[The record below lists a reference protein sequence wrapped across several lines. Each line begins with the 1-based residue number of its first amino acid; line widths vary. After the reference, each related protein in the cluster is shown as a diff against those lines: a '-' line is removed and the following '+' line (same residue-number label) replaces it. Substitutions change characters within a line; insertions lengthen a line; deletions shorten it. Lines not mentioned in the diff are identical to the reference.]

1 MIVPVYPAFGLLIV
15 RDRGRL
21 AGIAELKPDD
31 TNRFLMRIFRTGEK
45 GFDRYLSEV
54 EGRMSQDVLRLEK
67 EVRSILKDVKHRG
80 DKALVHYTQVF
91 DGLRIP
97 IHRLQVKRD
106 EVGEAYRKIP
116 KEFLETLKQ
125 AAHRIRT
132 FHQLLSKRWILSLKG
147 EEKGIRLEQVLKPL
161 ERVGIYVPGGKASYP
176 STVLMAALPAK
187 VAGVGEILMVTPP
200 QKEGISP
207 AVLIAADLAGVDR
220 IYQIGGVQAI
230 AALTYGTKSVPKV
243 DKIVGPG
250 NQYVATAKRLV
261 YGEVDIDMVAG
272 PSEIVIVS
280 DGSISPSF
288 VAADLISQ
296 AEHDEMAMAILITS
310 SEVFGKEVRN
320 EVERQLATLK
330 RRRVASV
337 SLKGRGAIL
346 IVKDLKQAME
356 LVNHIAP
363 EHLELALWRPQPL
376 LKNVKHAGAI
386 FLGCYTPEAIGD
398 YMAGPNHILP
408 TAGTARFSSPLGVED
423 FMKRTNLMHFSKDAL
438 RRFEK
443 DVKRFSEW
451 EGLEGHYRSVQMRIR
466 RP

>member
-1 MIVPVYPAFGLLIV
+1 MKIL
-15 RDRGRL
+15 R
-21 AGIAELKPDD
+21 AGE
-31 TNRFLMRIFRTGEK
+31 R
-45 GFDRYLSEV
+45 GFDRYLSEM
-54 EGRMSQDVLRLEK
+54 EGRVTQDVLRLER
-67 EVRSILKDVKHRG
+67 EVHSILKDVRNRG

-97 IHRLQVKRD
+97 IHQLQVKRS
-106 EVGEAYRKIP
+106 EVKEAYRKIP
-116 KEFLETLKQ
+116 RDFLETLKQ
-125 AAHRIRT
+125 ATHRIRK
-132 FHQLLSKRWILSLKG
+132 FHQLLSKGWVLSLKE
-147 EEKGIRLEQVLKPL
+147 EEKGIRLEQVIKPL

-187 VAGVGEILMVTPP
+187 VAGVREILMVTPP

-230 AALTYGTKSVPKV
+230 AALTYGTKSIPKV

-280 DGSISPSF
+280 DGSTSPSF

-296 AEHDEMAMAILITS
+296 AEHDEMAMAILITP
-310 SEVFGKEVRN
+310 SEAFGKKVKK
-320 EVERQLATLK
+320 EVERQLASLK
-330 RRRVASV
+330 RRRVASA
-337 SLKGRGAIL
+337 SLNRRGAIL
-346 IVKDLKQAME
+346 IVKDLEQAME
-356 LVNHIAP
+356 LANRIAP
-363 EHLELALWRPQPL
+363 EHLELALWRPHPL
-376 LKNVKHAGAI
+376 LKSVKHAGAV
-386 FLGCYTPEAIGD
+386 FLGPHTPEAIGD

-423 FMKRTNLMHFSKDAL
+423 FIKRTNLVRFSKSAL

-443 DVKRFSEW
+443 DVKRFAEW
-451 EGLEGHYRSVQMRIR
+451 EGLEGHYRAIQIR
-466 RP
+466 RKRS